1 MLVQVVQFVLM
12 GRMFQLSEARKNLS
26 ELVNE
31 AYYEGKLFGISKGK
45 KPMGV
50 LIGAKEWK
58 DIIETIE
65 MHDQGLADTLAITA
79 DPELQNILKESEKE
93 ISAGKLIPLDE

>member
-1 MLVQVVQFVLM
+1 M

-58 DIIETIE
+58 EIVKAIE
-65 MHDQGLADTLAITA
+65 MHDQALANTLAMTA
-79 DPELQNILKESEKE
+79 DPKLQAILKESEEE
-93 ISAGKLIPLDE
+93 IASGKLIPLDEV

>member
-1 MLVQVVQFVLM
+1 M
-12 GRMFQLSEARKNLS
+12 S

-31 AYYEGKLFGISKGK
+31 AYYGGKLFGISKGK

-58 DIIETIE
+58 EIVEAIE

-79 DPELQNILKESEKE
+79 DPELQNHLREGEKD
-93 ISAGKLIPLDE
+93 IKMGKLIPLDEV

>member
-1 MLVQVVQFVLM
+1 M
-12 GRMFQLSEARKNLS
+12 GRIYPLSEARKNLS

-50 LIGAKEWK
+50 LVGAKEWK
-58 DIIETIE
+58 EIIEAIE

-79 DPELQNILKESEKE
+79 DPELQNLLKESEKE
-93 ISAGKLIPLDE
+93 IKEGKLVPLEEL

>member
-1 MLVQVVQFVLM
+1 M
-12 GRMFQLSEARKNLS
+12 GRIFPLSEARKNLS

-45 KPMGV
+45 KHMGV
-50 LIGAKEWK
+50 LVGAKEWK
-58 DIIETIE
+58 EIIETIE

-79 DPELQNILKESEKE
+79 DPELQALLKESEKE
-93 ISAGKLIPLDE
+93 ITSGKLVPMDEV

>member
-1 MLVQVVQFVLM
+1 M

-31 AYYEGKLFGISKGK
+31 AYYAGKLFGISKGK

-58 DIIETIE
+58 EIVEAIEI
-65 MHDQGLADTLAITA
+65 HDQGLADMLAITA
-79 DPELQNILKESEKE
+79 DPKLQAVLKESEKE
-93 ISAGKLIPLDE
+93 IESGKLVR

>member
-1 MLVQVVQFVLM
+1 MRRIFP
-12 GRMFQLSEARKNLS
+12 LSEARKNLS

-58 DIIETIE
+58 EIVETIE
-65 MHDQGLADTLAITA
+65 MHDQGLADALAITA
-79 DPELQNILKESEKE
+79 DPKLQAVLKQSEKE
-93 ISAGKLIPLDE
+93 IESGKLIPLDEV

>member
-1 MLVQVVQFVLM
+1 MGSML
-12 GRMFQLSEARKNLS
+12 QLSEARKNLS

-58 DIIETIE
+58 EIIETIE

-79 DPELQNILKESEKE
+79 NPELQALLKDGEKD
-93 ISAGKLIPLDE
+93 IRAGKLIPLDEV

>member
-1 MLVQVVQFVLM
+1 ML
-12 GRMFQLSEARKNLS
+12 QLSVARKNLS
-26 ELVNE
+26 ELVNQ

-58 DIIETIE
+58 EIIETIE

-79 DPELQNILKESEKE
+79 DPELQTLLKESEKE
-93 ISAGKLIPLDE
+93 ITSGKLVPLDEV

>member
-1 MLVQVVQFVLM
+1 M
-12 GRMFQLSEARKNLS
+12 GRIFLFSEARKNLS

-58 DIIETIE
+58 EIIETIE

-79 DPELQNILKESEKE
+79 DPELQTILKESEKE
-93 ISAGKLIPLDE
+93 IESGKLIPLDEV

>member
-1 MLVQVVQFVLM
+1 M
-12 GRMFQLSEARKNLS
+12 GSILQLSEARKNLS

-58 DIIETIE
+58 EIIETIE

-79 DPELQNILKESEKE
+79 DPELQALLKDGEKD
-93 ISAGKLIPLDE
+93 IRAGKLIPLDEV

>member
-1 MLVQVVQFVLM
+1 
-12 GRMFQLSEARKNLS
+12 MFQLSEARKNLS

-58 DIIETIE
+58 EIIEKLEI
-65 MHDQGLADTLAITA
+65 HDQGLADTLAITA
-79 DPELQNILKESEKE
+79 DPKLQEHFKESEKE
-93 ISAGKLIPLDE
+93 INSGKLIPLDEV

>member
-1 MLVQVVQFVLM
+1 ML
-12 GRMFQLSEARKNLS
+12 QLSEARKNLS

-58 DIIETIE
+58 EIIETLE
-65 MHDQGLADTLAITA
+65 MHDQGLADTLALTA
-79 DPELQNILKESEKE
+79 DPDLQAVIRDGEKD
-93 ISAGKLIPLDE
+93 INSGKLIPLDEV

>member
-1 MLVQVVQFVLM
+1 M
-12 GRMFQLSEARKNLS
+12 GRMFQLSKARKNLS

-50 LIGAKEWK
+50 FIGLREWQR
-58 DIIETIE
+58 IIKVIE
-65 MHDQGLADTLAITA
+65 KYDKSLSDKL
-79 DPELQNILKESEKE
+79 S
-93 ISAGKLIPLDE
+93 ISADHKLQVLFKDEKIKGVLDYKALINDGRKY

>member
-1 MLVQVVQFVLM
+1 M
-12 GRMFQLSEARKNLS
+12 GRMFPLAEARKNLS

-58 DIIETIE
+58 EIVEIIE
-65 MHDQGLADTLAITA
+65 MHDRGLADTLAITA
-79 DPELQNILKESEKE
+79 DPELQEVIKESEKD
-93 ISAGKLIPLDE
+93 IRAGKLIPLDEV

>member
-1 MLVQVVQFVLM
+1 MGSML
-12 GRMFQLSEARKNLS
+12 QLSEARKNLS

-58 DIIETIE
+58 EIIETLE
-65 MHDQGLADTLAITA
+65 MHDQGLADTLALTA
-79 DPELQNILKESEKE
+79 DPELQAIMKKGEKE
-93 ISAGKLIPLDE
+93 IKSGKLVPLDEV

>member
-1 MLVQVVQFVLM
+1 M
-12 GRMFQLSEARKNLS
+12 GSIFWLSEARKNLS

-45 KPMGV
+45 KPMAV

-58 DIIETIE
+58 EIIKTIE

-79 DPELQNILKESEKE
+79 DPQLQALLKDGEKG
-93 ISAGKLIPLDE
+93 IKAGKLIPLDEV

>member
-1 MLVQVVQFVLM
+1 M

-50 LIGAKEWK
+50 LIGAREWK
-58 DIIETIE
+58 EIVEAIE

-79 DPELQNILKESEKE
+79 DPKLQAVLKQSEKE
-93 ISAGKLIPLDE
+93 IESGKLIPLDEV

>member
-1 MLVQVVQFVLM
+1 M
-12 GRMFQLSEARKNLS
+12 GRIYPLSEARKNLS

-58 DIIETIE
+58 EIVKAIE
-65 MHDQGLADTLAITA
+65 MHDQGLADTLALTA
-79 DPELQNILKESEKE
+79 DPELQKLIKESEKD
-93 ISAGKLIPLDE
+93 IRAGKLIPLDEV

>member
-1 MLVQVVQFVLM
+1 ML
-12 GRMFQLSEARKNLS
+12 QLSEARKNLS

-50 LIGAKEWK
+50 LIGAKAWK
-58 DIIETIE
+58 EIIETLE
-65 MHDQGLADTLAITA
+65 MHDQGFADTLAITA
-79 DPELQNILKESEKE
+79 DPELQAFLKDSEKD
-93 ISAGKLIPLDE
+93 IKSGNLIPLDKV

>member
-1 MLVQVVQFVLM
+1 M
-12 GRMFQLSEARKNLS
+12 GSIFSLSEARKNLS

-50 LIGAKEWK
+50 LVGAKEWK
-58 DIIETIE
+58 EIIETIE

-79 DPELQNILKESEKE
+79 DPELQTFLKESEKE
-93 ISAGKLIPLDE
+93 ISSGKVMPLDKA

>member
-1 MLVQVVQFVLM
+1 M
-12 GRMFQLSEARKNLS
+12 GRMFQLAEARKNLS

-50 LIGAKEWK
+50 LVGAKEWK
-58 DIIETIE
+58 EIVEAIE

-79 DPELQNILKESEKE
+79 DPELQNLFKKSEKG
-93 ISAGKLIPLDE
+93 IKAGKLIPLDEV

>member
-1 MLVQVVQFVLM
+1 M
-12 GRMFQLSEARKNLS
+12 GRIYPLAEARKNLS

-50 LIGAKEWK
+50 LIDVKEWK
-58 DIIETIE
+58 EIIEAIE
-65 MHDQGLADTLAITA
+65 MHDQGLADTLTIMA
-79 DPELQNILKESEKE
+79 DLKLQDFLKVSEKE
-93 ISAGKLIPLDE
+93 IKSRRIVPLDEV

>member
-1 MLVQVVQFVLM
+1 M
-12 GRMFQLSEARKNLS
+12 GRMFQLAEARKNLS

-31 AYYEGKLFGISKGK
+31 AYYEGKLFAISKGK
-45 KPMGV
+45 KPMGI

-58 DIIETIE
+58 EVIETIE

-79 DPELQNILKESEKE
+79 DPELQDFLKESEKE
-93 ISAGKLIPLDE
+93 ISSRKLITLNEV

>member
-1 MLVQVVQFVLM
+1 
-12 GRMFQLSEARKNLS
+12 MFQLAEARKNLS

-31 AYYEGKLFGISKGK
+31 AYYEGKFFGISKGK

-58 DIIETIE
+58 EIVETLE

-79 DPELQNILKESEKE
+79 DPELQNFLKESEKE
-93 ISAGKLIPLDE
+93 ISARKLVPLDEV

>member
-1 MLVQVVQFVLM
+1 MRRRFP
-12 GRMFQLSEARKNLS
+12 LSEARKNLS

-58 DIIETIE
+58 EIVEAIE

-79 DPELQNILKESEKE
+79 DPKLQAVLKQSEKE
-93 ISAGKLIPLDE
+93 IESGKLIPLDEA